1 MLSLHD
7 LDHRLPTIAR
17 QIHAIRRA
25 AYKQEAELLAVA
37 HFPPLERSLEDVL
50 NSCEA
55 FVGASQ
61 DSELVGVVSTCADDE
76 GRGINISS
84 LVVHPAHQRRGFGI
98 ALVRAVVQRY
108 AGTELTV
115 QTAAA
120 NAPALSLYAHLGF
133 REYRRWTVGQ
143 EALELVK
150 LSLSAASVRGAA

>member
-25 AYKQEAELLAVA
+25 AYKQEAELLGVA

-98 ALVRAVVQRY
+98 ALVRAVMQRY

-120 NAPALSLYAHLGF
+120 NAPALSLYAHIGF
-133 REYRRWTVGQ
+133 WEYRRWTVGQ
-143 EALELVK
+143 EGLELVK